1 MAWPGIPHPF
11 FSGNYQDYGYLSLTR
26 IPKIVVDSGFAW
38 DSVLGAFIAGLI
50 PAYIAWYTIKKNISA
65 MKEDRVHQQDS
76 FDKDRNAQL
85 EIATRNIKAQVIS
98 ANRQQWINNL
108 RESTAEYLSAVH
120 SLRKSRTIAR
130 HCLALSK
137 KDGTDFLIA
146 HRDAING
153 MTNDARV
160 VENLKYKILLLIN
173 PAEPEAIEINRILQE
188 ISSNTGSFQEKP
200 NKIKLYALS
209 KELIAITQIY
219 LKNEWVRV
227 KDIT

>member
-11 FSGNYQDYGYLSLTR
+11 FTGNYQDYGYLSLTR

-153 MTNDARV
+153 MTNDARI

>member
-1 MAWPGIPHPF
+1 MAWLGVPHPF
-11 FSGNYQDYGYLSLTR
+11 FPGSYPEYGFLNVTK
-26 IPKIVVDSGFAW
+26 IPTIVVDSGFAW

-50 PAYIAWYTIKKNISA
+50 PAYIAWYTIKKNIAA

-85 EIATRNIKAQVIS
+85 EIATKNIKAQVLS

-130 HCLALSK
+130 HCVALSK
-137 KDGTDFLIA
+137 KDGTDFFIA
-146 HRDAING
+146 HRDAINA
-153 MTNDARV
+153 MTNDARI
-160 VENLKYKILLLIN
+160 VENLKYKILLLVN
-173 PAEPEAIEINRILQE
+173 PTEPEAIAINRILQE
-188 ISSNTGSFQEKP
+188 MASNTGSFQEKP
-200 NKIKLYALS
+200 NKQKLYELS

-219 LKNEWVRV
+219 LKKEWERV
-227 KDIT
+227 KDIN

>member
-1 MAWPGIPHPF
+1 MAWSGVPHPF
-11 FSGNYQDYGYLSLTR
+11 PSVHYLDYGFLNVTK
-26 IPKIVVDSGFAW
+26 IPTIFVDTGFAW

-85 EIATRNIKAQVIS
+85 EIATKNIKAQVIS

-108 RESTAEYLSAVH
+108 RESTAEYISAVH

-137 KDGTDFLIA
+137 KDGSDFLIV
-146 HRDAING
+146 HRDAINS
-153 MTNDARV
+153 MTDDSRV
-160 VENLKYKILLLIN
+160 VENLKYKILLLVN

-188 ISSNTGSFQEKP
+188 ISANTGSFRERP
-200 NKIKLYALS
+200 NKKKLYELS
-209 KELIAITQIY
+209 KELVAITQVY
-219 LKNEWVRV
+219 LKKEWIRV
-227 KDIT
+227 KDIN

>member
-1 MAWPGIPHPF
+1 MAWLGVPHPF
-11 FSGNYQDYGYLSLTR
+11 LSGNYVDYSFLNVTK
-26 IPKIVVDSGFAW
+26 IPKIIVDSGFAW

-85 EIATRNIKAQVIS
+85 EIATKNIKAQVIS
-98 ANRQQWINNL
+98 ANRQQWINSL

-130 HCLALSK
+130 HCATLSK
-137 KDGTDFLIA
+137 KDGTDFFIV
-146 HRDAING
+146 HRDAINS
-153 MTNDARV
+153 MTNDARI
-160 VENLKYKILLLIN
+160 VENLKYKILLLVN

-188 ISSNTGSFQEKP
+188 ISLNTGSLQKRP
-200 NKIKLYALS
+200 NKQNLYALG

-219 LKNEWVRV
+219 LKKEWVRV
-227 KDIT
+227 KDIN

>member
-1 MAWPGIPHPF
+1 MAWLGVPHRF
-11 FSGNYQDYGYLSLTR
+11 FSDGSLEYSFLNVTK

-85 EIATRNIKAQVIS
+85 EIATKNIQAQVLS

-108 RESTAEYLSAVH
+108 RDSTAEYITSIH

-130 HCLALSK
+130 HCLSLSK
-137 KDGTDFLIA
+137 KDGTDFFIA
-146 HRDAING
+146 HRDAINA
-153 MTNDARV
+153 MTNDARIV
-160 VENLKYKILLLIN
+160 DNLKYKILLLIN
-173 PAEPEAIEINRILQE
+173 PAEFEAIEINRILNE
-188 ISSNTGSFQEKP
+188 VKLNTGSFKEKP
-200 NKIKLYALS
+200 NKIRLDELS
-209 KELIAITQIY
+209 KELVEITQVY
-219 LKNEWVRV
+219 LKKEWVRV
-227 KDIT
+227 KDIK

>member
-11 FSGNYQDYGYLSLTR
+11 FSSNYQDYGFLSLTR

-65 MKEDRVHQQDS
+65 MKEDRAHQQDS

-85 EIATRNIKAQVIS
+85 EIATKNIKAQVIS

-108 RESTAEYLSAVH
+108 RESTADYLSAVH

-130 HCLALSK
+130 HCVALSK
-137 KDGTDFLIA
+137 KDGTDFLLV

-188 ISSNTGSFQEKP
+188 ISFNTGSFKEKP

-227 KDIT
+227 KDIN

>member
-1 MAWPGIPHPF
+1 MAWSGIPHPF
-11 FSGNYQDYGYLSLTR
+11 TSIDYLDYGFLSVTN

-50 PAYIAWYTIKKNISA
+50 PAYIAWYTIKKNIAA
-65 MKEDRVHQQDS
+65 MKEDRVHQQES
-76 FDKDRNAQL
+76 FDKDRDSQL
-85 EIATRNIKAQVIS
+85 EIATKNIKAQVIS

-130 HCLALSK
+130 HCLSLSK
-137 KDGTDFLIA
+137 KDGSDFLIA
-146 HRDAING
+146 HRDAINA
-153 MTNDARV
+153 MTNDARI
-160 VENLKYKILLLIN
+160 VENLKYKILLLVN

-188 ISSNTGSFQEKP
+188 VSENTGSFDKSP
-200 NKIKLYALS
+200 NKTRLYELS
-209 KELIAITQIY
+209 KDLVAITQVY

-227 KDIT
+227 KDIN

>member
-1 MAWPGIPHPF
+1 MAWSGVPHPF
-11 FSGNYQDYGYLSLTR
+11 SSVHYLDYGFLNVTK
-26 IPKIVVDSGFAW
+26 IPTIVVDTGFAW

-85 EIATRNIKAQVIS
+85 EIATKNIKAQVIS

-108 RESTAEYLSAVH
+108 RESTAEYISAVH

-137 KDGTDFLIA
+137 KDGSDFLTV
-146 HRDAING
+146 HRDAINS
-153 MTNDARV
+153 MTNDSRV
-160 VENLKYKILLLIN
+160 VENLKYKILLLVN

-188 ISSNTGSFQEKP
+188 ISANTGSFRERP
-200 NKIKLYALS
+200 NKKKLYELS
-209 KELIAITQIY
+209 KELVAITQVY
-219 LKNEWVRV
+219 LKKEWIRV
-227 KDIT
+227 KDIN

>member
-1 MAWPGIPHPF
+1 MAWPGVPHPF
-11 FSGNYQDYGYLSLTR
+11 LSGSYLDYSFLNVTKLPT
-26 IPKIVVDSGFAW
+26 IVVDSGFAW
-38 DSVLGAFIAGLI
+38 DSVFGAFIAGLI

-85 EIATRNIKAQVIS
+85 EIATKNIKAQVLS

-108 RESTAEYLSAVH
+108 RDSTAEYLSAIH

-130 HCLALSK
+130 HCVALSK
-137 KDGTDFLIA
+137 KDGTDFLTV
-146 HRDAING
+146 HREAINS

-173 PAEPEAIEINRILQE
+173 PTEPEAIEINRILQE
-188 ISSNTGSFQEKP
+188 ISFNTGSFEEKP
-200 NKIKLYALS
+200 NKQKLYDLS

-227 KDIT
+227 KDIS

>member
-11 FSGNYQDYGYLSLTR
+11 FSGSYQDYGFLSLTR

-85 EIATRNIKAQVIS
+85 EIATKNIKAQVIS

-137 KDGTDFLIA
+137 KDGTDFLIV

-153 MTNDARV
+153 MTNDARI
-160 VENLKYKILLLIN
+160 VENLKYKILLLVN
-173 PAEPEAIEINRILQE
+173 PTEPEAIEINRILQE
-188 ISSNTGSFQEKP
+188 ISSNTGSFKEKP

-209 KELIAITQIY
+209 KELITITQIY
-219 LKNEWVRV
+219 LKKEWVRV
-227 KDIT
+227 KDIN